1 MEDDGVSAR
10 GGGALMGC
18 LKALGL
24 AIVLVVAIGAGF
36 WYLGNNMVRSIFA
49 APDPVSVATS
59 SLQSLREQNRLSTFS
74 ARYVAVVT
82 STQSRLGLS
91 AKKTMIMPGSV
102 RYEVD
107 LSRLEQKDLSW
118 DPATKTLSV
127 TLPQVDVVGP
137 DVDIDQI
144 REYGEGGILMTL
156 TDAENQIDAANRKA
170 GQAEL
175 LRQAREPTPMRL
187 ARDATRRTVERD
199 FELPL
204 KAAGINANVDVRF
217 ADEGDPNNRQV
228 WDMSRSPADVVANK
242 Y

>member
-1 MEDDGVSAR
+1 MEDDGVKAR
-10 GGGALMGC
+10 GSGLGGC
-18 LKALGL
+18 LKALGFAAL
-24 AIVLVVAIGAGF
+24 VLVAMGAGF
-36 WYLGNNMVRSIFA
+36 WYLGQNMVRSMFA

-59 SLQSLREQNRLSTFS
+59 SLQSLREQNRLSTF
-74 ARYVAVVT
+74 AADYVAVVT
-82 STQSRLGLS
+82 STQNRFGLS

-107 LSRLEQKDLSW
+107 LSKLDQKDLSW
-118 DPATKTLSV
+118 DANTKTLSV
-127 TLPQVDVVGP
+127 VLPPIELNGP
-137 DVDIDQI
+137 DVKIDQI
-144 REYGEGGILMTL
+144 KQYGEGGILMTL
-156 TDAENQIDAANRKA
+156 TDAESQIDDANRKA

-175 LRQAREPTPMRL
+175 LAKARSPTAMRL
-187 ARDATRRTVERD
+187 ARDATRRTVERN

-217 ADEGDPNNRQV
+217 ADEPDPNNHQV

>member
-1 MEDDGVSAR
+1 MEDDSTIAR
-10 GGGALMGC
+10 GGGLIGC
-18 LKALGL
+18 LKAFGL
-24 AIVLVVAIGAGF
+24 AALILLAIGAGF
-36 WYLGNNMVRSIFA
+36 WWLGQRAVSSMFA

-82 STQSRLGLS
+82 STQERFGLS

-107 LSRLEQKDLSW
+107 LSKLEQKDLHW

-127 TLPQVDVVGP
+127 VLPPVEVVGP

-144 REYGEGGILMTL
+144 KEYGEGGILMTL
-156 TDAENQIDAANRKA
+156 TDAEKRIDDANRAA
-170 GQAEL
+170 GKSEL

-187 ARDATRRTVERD
+187 ARDATRRTIERN

-217 ADEGDPNNRQV
+217 ADEGDPNNHQV
-228 WDMSRSPADVVANK
+228 WDMSRRPEDVLGNRN
-242 Y
+242 